1 LNKITNDGIKN
12 YDNNKGRLDVLDR
25 LFIIAEDTLFYK
37 ANDIEEDLM
46 FLRKVTL
53 RLLKNQKNCLNL
65 TIE

>member
-1 LNKITNDGIKN
+1 MNKITNDGIKN